1 MTVRAAIIGLGR
13 WGRSLVNAV
22 HGKTDAIKF
31 TAAYTRTRASA
42 EDYCREKNIPLL
54 DRFEDALANPNIDAV
69 VLATPHSL
77 HAEQVMAAAV
87 AGKHIHVEKPLTL
100 DRPSAEAAVA
110 AAKRAGIVLAVGF
123 NRRFH
128 PSVVEIRKRLAGG
141 QLGQVMSMVGAH
153 TTSTGQFIPADNW
166 RAQPDEAPGGA
177 ITAVGVHSI
186 DHMIEFAGEVADV
199 LVTTGRYIAGPSDDT
214 TNIMLRFKSGAT
226 GLLFCSVA
234 TATTLSFTLFGTKG
248 LAEFSKPNLARFRFV
263 PVSTVA
269 PTGPVTAPPDEIIET
284 PAFDTL
290 NAELVEFARCI
301 DGKRPYPVAIDQVL
315 HGMAVFDAVV
325 RSGKSGQD
333 RKGRMRKRHG
343 KTDHHG
349 GRRLAHLLSAQQS
362 IARRRRT
369 SPAARSNTSTR

>member
-1 MTVRAAIIGLGR
+1 MTVRAAIVGLGR

-42 EDYCREKNIPLL
+42 EDFCREKGIPLL
-54 DRFEDALANPNIDAV
+54 DRFEDALASRDIDAV
-69 VLATPHSL
+69 VLATPHSR

-128 PSVVEIRKRLAGG
+128 PSVVEIRKRLADGR
-141 QLGQVMSMVGAH
+141 LGQVMSMVATH
-153 TTSTGQFIPADNW
+153 TTSTGQFIAPGNW

-186 DHMIEFAGEVADV
+186 DAMIEFAGEVADV
-199 LVTTGRYIAGPSDDT
+199 LVTTGRYIEGSPSDDT
-214 TNIMLRFKSGAT
+214 TNIMLRFKNGAT

-284 PAFDTL
+284 PSFDML
-290 NAELVEFARCI
+290 NAELVEFGRCI
-301 DGKRPYPVAIDQVL
+301 AEKRPYPVAIDQVL

-325 RSGKSGQD
+325 RSGKSG
-333 RKGRMRKRHG
+333 K
-343 KTDHHG
+343 
-349 GRRLAHLLSAQQS
+349 
-362 IARRRRT
+362 IE
-369 SPAARSNTSTR
+369 PVE

>member
-13 WGRSLVNAV
+13 WGRSLVGAV
-22 HGKTDAIKF
+22 HGKTDAITF
-31 TAAYTRTRASA
+31 VAAHTRTKSSA
-42 EDYCREKNIPLL
+42 EDFCRDNGIALL
-54 DRFEDALANPNIDAV
+54 DRFEDVLARRDVDAV

-77 HAEQVMAAAV
+77 HADQVMAAAA

-100 DRPSAEAAVA
+100 DRPSAERAVA
-110 AAKRAGIVLAVGF
+110 AAKRAGVVLAVGF

-128 PSVVEIRKRLAGG
+128 PSVAEIRKRLAGG
-141 QLGQVMSMVGAH
+141 TLGTVMSMVAAH
-153 TTSTGQFIPADNW
+153 TTSTGQFIAADNW

-186 DHMIEFAGEVADV
+186 DHMIEFGGEVRAV
-199 LVTTGRYIAGPSDDT
+199 LATTGRYIPGSPSDDT

-248 LAEFSKPNLARFRFV
+248 LAEFSRPNLARFRFT

-269 PTGPVTAPPDEIIET
+269 PTGPVTAPPDEIIDT
-284 PAFDTL
+284 PAFDML
-290 NAELVEFARCI
+290 NAELVEFARSI
-301 DGKRPYPVAIDQVL
+301 EGRRPYPVAVEQVL

-325 RSGKSGQD
+325 RSAKSG
-333 RKGRMRKRHG
+333 KIE
-343 KTDHHG
+343 
-349 GRRLAHLLSAQQS
+349 AVE
-362 IARRRRT
+362 
-369 SPAARSNTSTR
+369 

>member
-42 EDYCREKNIPLL
+42 ADFCREKNIPLL
-54 DRFEDALANPNIDAV
+54 DRFEDALASPDIDAV
-69 VLATPHSL
+69 VLATPHSM

-128 PSVVEIRKRLAGG
+128 PSVVEIRKRLADGR
-141 QLGQVMSMVGAH
+141 LGQVMSIMAMH
-153 TTSTGQFIPADNW
+153 TTSTGQFIAADNW

-177 ITAVGVHSI
+177 LTAVGVHSI
-186 DHMIEFAGEVADV
+186 DHMIEFGGEVAEV
-199 LVTTGRYIAGPSDDT
+199 LCTTRRYIPGPPADDT
-214 TNIMLRFKSGAT
+214 TNVLLRFKNGAT

-248 LAEFSKPNLARFRFV
+248 LAEFSRPNLARFRFT

-284 PAFDTL
+284 EAFDML
-290 NAELVEFARCI
+290 NAELLEFARCI
-301 DGKRPYPVAIDQVL
+301 ESKRPYPVAIDQVL

-325 RSGKSGQD
+325 RSAESGQIE
-333 RKGRMRKRHG
+333 KVE
-343 KTDHHG
+343 
-349 GRRLAHLLSAQQS
+349 
-362 IARRRRT
+362 
-369 SPAARSNTSTR
+369 

>member
-22 HGKTDAIKF
+22 HDKTDAIKF
-31 TAAYTRTRASA
+31 VAAYTRTRASA
-42 EDYCREKNIPLL
+42 EDFCRDKNIPLL

-69 VLATPHSL
+69 VLATPHSQ

-110 AAKRAGIVLAVGF
+110 AAKRAGTVLAVGF

-128 PSVVEIRKRLAGG
+128 PSVVEIRKRLADGR
-141 QLGQVMSMVGAH
+141 LGQVMSMVGAH
-153 TTSTGQFIPADNW
+153 TTSTGQFIAADNW

-199 LVTTGRYIAGPSDDT
+199 LVTTGRYITGSPSDDT
-214 TNIMLRFKSGAT
+214 TNIMLRFANGAT

-234 TATTLSFTLFGTKG
+234 TATTLSFTVFGTKG
-248 LAEFSKPNLARFRFV
+248 LAEFSKPNLAQFRFV
-263 PVSTVA
+263 PISTAA
-269 PTGPVTAPPDEIIET
+269 PSGPVTAPPDEIIES
-284 PAFDTL
+284 PVFDTL
-290 NAELVEFARCI
+290 NAELVEFGRCI
-301 DGKRPYPVAIDQVL
+301 AEKRPYPVAIDQVL
-315 HGMAVFDAVV
+315 HGMAVFDAIV
-325 RSGKSGQD
+325 RSGKSGKIESVD
-333 RKGRMRKRHG
+333 
-343 KTDHHG
+343 
-349 GRRLAHLLSAQQS
+349 
-362 IARRRRT
+362 
-369 SPAARSNTSTR
+369 

>member
-22 HGKTDAIKF
+22 HGKTDAIQF

-42 EDYCREKNIPLL
+42 EDFCREKNIPMRN
-54 DRFEDALANPNIDAV
+54 RFEDVLADPNIDAV
-69 VLATPHSL
+69 VLATPHSQ

-110 AAKRAGIVLAVGF
+110 AAQRAGIVLAVGF

-128 PSVVEIRKRLAGG
+128 PSVVEIRKRLAEGR
-141 QLGQVMSMVGAH
+141 LGQVMSMVATH
-153 TTSTGQFIPADNW
+153 TTSTGQFIAAGNW

-177 ITAVGVHSI
+177 LTAVGMHSI
-186 DHMIEFAGEVADV
+186 DAMIEFGGEVRDV
-199 LVTTGRYIAGPSDDT
+199 LVTTGRYIPGSPSDDT
-214 TNIMLRFKSGAT
+214 TNVMLRFKGGAT

-269 PTGPVTAPPDEIIET
+269 PTGPVTAPPDEIIDT
-284 PAFDTL
+284 PSFDML
-290 NAELVEFARCI
+290 NAELVEFGRCI
-301 DGKRPYPVAIDQVL
+301 TEKRPYPVAIDQVL
-315 HGMAVFDAVV
+315 HGMSVFDAVV
-325 RSGKSGQD
+325 RSGNSGQIE
-333 RKGRMRKRHG
+333 KVE
-343 KTDHHG
+343 
-349 GRRLAHLLSAQQS
+349 
-362 IARRRRT
+362 
-369 SPAARSNTSTR
+369 

>member
-42 EDYCREKNIPLL
+42 EDFCREKNIPML
-54 DRFEDALANPNIDAV
+54 DRFEDALANRDIDAV
-69 VLATPHSL
+69 VLATPHSQ
-77 HAEQVMAAAV
+77 HAAQVMAASV

-100 DRPSAEAAVA
+100 DRPSAEAAVL

-128 PSVVEIRKRLAGG
+128 PSVVEIRKRLASG
-141 QLGQVMSMVGAH
+141 QLGQVMSMTAAH
-153 TTSTGQFIPADNW
+153 TTSTGQFIAANNW

-186 DHMIEFAGEVADV
+186 DHMIEFGGPVRDV
-199 LVTTGRYIAGPSDDT
+199 LATTGRYVGGPSDDT

-234 TATTLSFTLFGTKG
+234 TATTLNFTLFGTKG
-248 LAEFSKPNLARFRFV
+248 LAEFSKANLSHFRFV
-263 PVSTVA
+263 PVSTAA
-269 PTGPVTAPPDEIIET
+269 PTGPVTAPPDEIIENPT
-284 PAFDTL
+284 FDTL
-290 NAELVEFARCI
+290 NAELVEFGRCI
-301 DGKRPYPVAIDQVL
+301 AEKRPYPVDIDQVL
-315 HGMAVFDAVV
+315 HGMSVFDAIV
-325 RSGKSGQD
+325 RSGKSG
-333 RKGRMRKRHG
+333 KVE
-343 KTDHHG
+343 TVE
-349 GRRLAHLLSAQQS
+349 
-362 IARRRRT
+362 
-369 SPAARSNTSTR
+369 